1 MTYAPAALA
10 AVDVAPDGERIE
22 GYVGEHRGGGG
33 AMQVQHRRQVVVVA
47 PARLGAGTLE
57 PLPVLVGAGN
67 VGEVGDM
74 ELRGF
79 LIHAIEDVM
88 SAVSCRTNFPVSGA
102 SPYGKEMCV
111 IASAKA

>member
-1 MTYAPAALA
+1 
-10 AVDVAPDGERIE
+10 
-22 GYVGEHRGGGG
+22 
-33 AMQVQHRRQVVVVA
+33 
-47 PARLGAGTLE
+47 
-57 PLPVLVGAGN
+57 
-67 VGEVGDM
+67 M